1 MDKKKSIIVEADE
14 ATQEIMNEIGD
25 QFSNSLDEGFS
36 SMRDGLTD
44 DIVKRLQSIDV
55 FKMTPEQLKK
65 LKEDTQKLISQVSP
79 IESGIKA
86 QQSAIA
92 STQSAISK
100 IETKIDDAKWAEIR
114 SQIDA
119 LKLTTDSQ
127 NEKLTALATEIE
139 KIQETLGIIVN
150 LVTPFWKRWRKNKEQ
165 EQEMS

>member
-1 MDKKKSIIVEADE
+1 MGA
-14 ATQEIMNEIGD
+14 
-25 QFSNSLDEGFS
+25 
-36 SMRDGLTD
+36 
-44 DIVKRLQSIDV
+44 
-55 FKMTPEQLKK
+55 
-65 LKEDTQKLISQVSP
+65 
-79 IESGIKA
+79 ESDIKA

-92 STQSAISK
+92 STQSAINK
-100 IETKIDDAKWAEIR
+100 IETKIDDAKWADIR

>member
-1 MDKKKSIIVEADE
+1 MDKKKSIIVETDE
-14 ATQEIMNEIGD
+14 ATQGIMNEIGN
-25 QFSNSLDEGFS
+25 QFSDSLDKGFS
-36 SMRDGLTD
+36 SMRDDLTD
-44 DIVKRLQSIDV
+44 DIVMRLQSIDV

-100 IETKIDDAKWAEIR
+100 IESKIDDAKWAEIR

-150 LVTPFWKRWRKNKEQ
+150 LVTPFWKRWRKSDKNDD
-165 EQEMS
+165 

>member
-14 ATQEIMNEIGD
+14 ATQGIMNEIGN
-25 QFSNSLDEGFS
+25 QFSDSLDKGFS
-36 SMRDGLTD
+36 SMRDDLTD
-44 DIVKRLQSIDV
+44 DIVMRLQSIDV

-100 IETKIDDAKWAEIR
+100 IESKID
-114 SQIDA
+114 DA

-150 LVTPFWKRWRKNKEQ
+150 LVTPFWKRWRKSDKNDD
-165 EQEMS
+165 